1 MGLKREV
8 SKSVWSKSEKLQCGD
23 HLIDIH
29 VHPFLLKEL
38 TEKRPELLEGTKAY
52 LGIKISPQPLETLVR
67 QMEVAGVV
75 KAVLLALDLTSKL
88 GCKLPSN
95 EEVAE
100 LVRMDPD
107 RFIGFAS
114 VDPLQ
119 GQEAARQ
126 LEHAINELGL
136 RGLKLHPPLQDFEP
150 SDPKL
155 RPVFKKSEELEIPIL
170 AHTGMTWQRSC
181 ILELSH
187 PMLWDK
193 VAMDFPDLKIILAHC
208 GWPWAWDA
216 AVLAMR
222 HPNVYLD
229 IANTYT
235 GTPSEHLSLILTEMM
250 PKRIVERF
258 LADKLLF
265 GSDFPYIELHKM
277 AESVKKLPIADEVK
291 LQILETNASK
301 LLGLLL

>member
-1 MGLKREV
+1 M
-8 SKSVWSKSEKLQCGD
+8 
-23 HLIDIH
+23 IDIH

-38 TEKRPELLEGTKAY
+38 TEKHPCLLEHVKRV
-52 LGIKISPQPLETLVR
+52 LGIKTSPQPLETLIG
-67 QMEVAGVV
+67 QMEIAEVEKV
-75 KAVLLALDLTSKL
+75 VLLALDLTYRF

-95 EEVAE
+95 EEIVK
-100 LVRMDPD
+100 LVKMDPD

-119 GQEAARQ
+119 VKEAARV
-126 LEHAINELGL
+126 LDHAVKELGL
-136 RGLKLHPPLQDFEP
+136 KGLKLHPPLQDFEP
-150 SDPKL
+150 SDPRI
-155 RPVFKKSEELEIPIL
+155 RPIFKKAQELRIPIL
-170 AHTGMTWQRSC
+170 VHTGVVWQRNC
-181 ILELSH
+181 RLELGH

-193 VAMDFPDLKIILAHC
+193 VAMDFPDLNIILAHC
-208 GWPWAWDA
+208 GWPWVLDA
-216 AVLAMR
+216 GVLAMR

-235 GTPSEHLSLILTEMM
+235 GTSFEHLSLVLTEMM

-277 AESVKKLPIADEVK
+277 AESVKKLPIVDEVK

-301 LLGLLL
+301 LLRL